1 MANARTAFQDG
12 FRFGQDWVGPN
23 GDGSFGSLSMEF
35 IDREYASH
43 FGEYSGDWWDGF
55 YKSRRSPA
63 GSAA

>member
-1 MANARTAFQDG
+1 MLARDAYQEG

-35 IDREYASH
+35 IAEYASYH
-43 FGEYSGDWWDGF
+43 GEYSGDWWDGF
-55 YKSRRSPA
+55 YASQQ